1 MQNMKT
7 SNLSKK
13 RGIEV
18 ESIIWHPETQEKWY
32 VCLHNIF
39 NMENPTK
46 LKDNEM
52 GRKIPTIVVGG
63 TSGVLVVKNLPAVLG
78 TQVRSLVGELR
89 CHVPQSS

>member
-1 MQNMKT
+1 
-7 SNLSKK
+7 
-13 RGIEV
+13 
-18 ESIIWHPETQEKWY
+18 
-32 VCLHNIF
+32 
-39 NMENPTK
+39 MENPTK

-52 GRKIPTIVVGG
+52 GRKIPTIVVGE

>member
-1 MQNMKT
+1 
-7 SNLSKK
+7 
-13 RGIEV
+13 
-18 ESIIWHPETQEKWY
+18 
-32 VCLHNIF
+32 
-39 NMENPTK
+39 MENPTK